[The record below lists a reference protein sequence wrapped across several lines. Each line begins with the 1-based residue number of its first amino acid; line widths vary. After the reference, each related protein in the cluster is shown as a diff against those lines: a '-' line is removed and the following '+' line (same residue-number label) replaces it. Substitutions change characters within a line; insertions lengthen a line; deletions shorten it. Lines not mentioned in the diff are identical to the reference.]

1 MDTTS
6 DHDLWEYDPFTGEGC
21 KCVDSGGKIDVAATD
36 VWLMPVSAVPAIKTV
51 VLYVDP
57 TEFVATTTS
66 LLVVITEFFDVVI
79 YVVVYLE
86 ICPSM
91 LV

>member
-1 MDTTS
+1 
-6 DHDLWEYDPFTGEGC
+6 
-21 KCVDSGGKIDVAATD
+21 
-36 VWLMPVSAVPAIKTV
+36 
-51 VLYVDP
+51 
-57 TEFVATTTS
+57 

-91 LV
+91 LVWTT